1 MSQSE
6 QLREHGSISIRV
18 FFRRPYSVASKCVL
32 LGLVLALAGCQAGAS
47 SSTKEQAPDK
57 AGAVSYTIV
66 PAASSG
72 AYQLKHSEHAFGAQP
87 IAHDAPIYPA
97 SLVSQRLAP
106 VSIHA
111 KAVIDEQGHVTD
123 VRDLD
128 GASTPSHAAF
138 FAACREAVIHWQ
150 FTPMTVVEDIE
161 DGRGN
166 MSQTRKN
173 APFSLDY
180 AFRFELVDGRPT
192 VTPQE

>member
-1 MSQSE
+1 MKRTTF
-6 QLREHGSISIRV
+6 LV
-18 FFRRPYSVASKCVL
+18 RPDNVASRCVF
-32 LGLVLALAGCQAGAS
+32 LGLVLALAGCRAGTS
-47 SSTKEQAPDK
+47 SPVKEQAPDK

-66 PAASSG
+66 PAGASG

-87 IAHDAPIYPA
+87 IMRDPPVYPA
-97 SLVSQRLAP
+97 FLVDKQLPP

-111 KAVIDEQGHVTD
+111 KAVIDEQGRVTD
-123 VRDLD
+123 VRDMD
-128 GASTPSHAAF
+128 GASTPDHAAF
-138 FAACREAVIHWQ
+138 FAACREAVIRWQ

-161 DGRGN
+161 DGKGN

-192 VTPQE
+192 VTGPPYSTPTQPK

>member
-1 MSQSE
+1 MLQSR
-6 QLREHGSISIRV
+6 QLREHASTSTGVCFRWVLPGV
-18 FFRRPYSVASKCVL
+18 F
-32 LGLVLALAGCQAGAS
+32 LALTGCRTGTS
-47 SSTKEQAPDK
+47 PPVKEQATDK
-57 AGAVSYTIV
+57 AGAVSYTVV
-66 PAASSG
+66 PAGSSG

-87 IAHDAPIYPA
+87 IVHDAPVYPA
-97 SLVSQRLAP
+97 SLVGQQLPP

-111 KAVIDEQGHVTD
+111 KAIIDEQGHVTD
-123 VRDLD
+123 VRDMD
-128 GASTPSHAAF
+128 GASTQSHAAF
-138 FAACREAVIHWQ
+138 FAACREAVIRWQ